1 MNRLGRYQQGIGM
14 IEVMITL
21 VVIAF
26 GVLAHVGL
34 QRYTFH
40 TATLASQRTAA
51 TELARDKLEDLR
63 GFCELAAAGSADCDA
78 AYDDIT
84 DNAGGTISHNGSL
97 VSCRDDNCVTIAGDS
112 YGCTGGSLQEG
123 NTTYSRC
130 WKVAADTG
138 IPNLKQVT
146 VIIGWEDIDG
156 HRQTFGLSSF
166 IAGIDPAAA
175 SRIYQ

>member
-1 MNRLGRYQQGIGM
+1 M

-63 GFCELAAAGSADCDA
+63 GFCELAAAGSGDCDA
-78 AYDDIT
+78 AFDDIT
-84 DNAGGTISHNGSL
+84 DNAGGTISHHGRW
-97 VSCRDDNCVTIAGDS
+97 VSCRERNCRTIAGES
-112 YGCTGGSLQEG
+112 TG
-123 NTTYSRC
+123 
-130 WKVAADTG
+130 
-138 IPNLKQVT
+138 VT
-146 VIIGWEDIDG
+146 
-156 HRQTFGLSSF
+156 
-166 IAGIDPAAA
+166 
-175 SRIYQ
+175 